1 MALDGVFFDARI
13 PTWCEAEQQIVADFR
28 GWNYHHKNKTG
39 DIVTEI
45 KFSFDTP
52 GTMTIARTTVEP
64 EPQVKGIAKK
74 LVPKPISM
82 AKTYDF
88 KIIPDRSYAEAFFE
102 AHKNIAP

>member
-1 MALDGVFFDARI
+1 
-13 PTWCEAEQQIVADFR
+13 
-28 GWNYHHKNKTG
+28 
-39 DIVTEI
+39 
-45 KFSFDTP
+45 
-52 GTMTIARTTVEP
+52 MTIARTTVEP